1 VGIRG
6 VQVFLDGGRGI
17 SEGRDIDWDEPD
29 FEILY
34 FVTVGYVAFFVW
46 VEC

>member
-1 VGIRG
+1 M
-6 VQVFLDGGRGI
+6 FLGGGPGI

-34 FVTVGYVAFFVW
+34 FVTVGYVAVFVG